1 MLTISSVE
9 EAIHSR
15 DTRPP
20 NFVKTLTNQHP
31 DLADTAPKDRCCASA
46 LRHDLKDELRP
57 GSVGGA
63 TPDGHPQAEARCQWE
78 GCPDQRAASRIAE
91 SALVRFGL
99 TSVSI

>member
-31 DLADTAPKDRCCASA
+31 DLADTAPDC
-46 LRHDLKDELRP
+46 
-57 GSVGGA
+57 
-63 TPDGHPQAEARCQWE
+63 HPRGAEARCQWE
-78 GCPDQRAASRIAE
+78 GCPDQRAAPRIAE